1 MLFHSKMIYPLRAL
15 CAAATMLFGL
25 TLDAFSQSGDTKGV
39 HINTYIEDFNYET
52 MSGIVTI
59 ESFVEDKIIDPDAT
73 VKPFDIV
80 LVLDVSSSMN
90 TGRVTYYPYTK
101 RNSQAYTYSN
111 YGSTYYYLYEGKYYP
126 VSKGSYNGSYYLRFD
141 IGTSSSHQYRYLT
154 GTGVSTTRP
163 TGVSSQTATIWIG
176 VLYTRGT
183 QVTKTRLEVMKE
195 AAANFF
201 DIIRDKSEDI
211 DNRMAIVKFS
221 RTATEVCDLLS
232 VKDNANTIRGY
243 ITGLSWASGTGTL
256 DGINKAA
263 GIINRIPAADLDDRE
278 RVMIVFSDGT
288 PNGGSTEANN
298 VVSACKT
305 LKVSK
310 GVTIYSVGLL
320 DNNTSEY
327 AKKMMEYLSS
337 NYPNAT
343 STSNSGAR
351 ADGDYYWNDPTG
363 ESLNEVFAMIASK
376 LDPPTIYFD
385 VETTVKDSFDSSIA
399 LDLPQGASSIRVYT
413 ADCTGYNSATDT
425 YTFGTLQAY
434 SGLVINLDS
443 TTNGFNTGNFNYSDN
458 WVGVTGTNNDPHGK
472 ELVLKIPFK
481 FKPAAAHLTEDELV
495 VNINGDTPPELE
507 LGTRKHATAENLA
520 ALPFKSLTVVKDGL
534 HKGESAIFAIDRN
547 PLGSETASVHVNRIV
562 LTGTSDDG
570 TSVSYRVPFLNP
582 KATYI
587 VTEHTDWSWT
597 YTPDVTGGRTTTQT
611 KDMRVSGTATVNFK
625 DDKIGE
631 TKLPRNSETIVY
643 HRQ

>member
-1 MLFHSKMIYPLRAL
+1 MLFHSDMKYSIRAL

-52 MSGIVTI
+52 MSGTVTI

-80 LVLDVSSSMN
+80 LVLDVSGSMSN
-90 TGRVTYYPYTK
+90 TVSGVNVYKPLTST
-101 RNSQAYTYSN
+101 SYTYKS
-111 YGSTYYYLYEGKYYP
+111 YGDKTKYYYLYEGKYYQ
-126 VSKGSYNGSYYLRFD
+126 VSRGKEGNKRYLRFNT
-141 IGTSSSHQYRYLT
+141 GSSYHYLT
-154 GTGVSTTRP
+154 SAGLSDQPSNVTTDS
-163 TGVSSQTATIWIG
+163 GTIWTG
-176 VLYTRGT
+176 VLYTQST
-183 QVTKTRLEVMKE
+183 ATRLDIMKS
-195 AAANFF
+195 AATKFV
-201 DIIRDKSEDI
+201 DIIDSKSSATV
-211 DNRMAIVKFS
+211 DNRIAIFTFDSSVTNAS
-221 RTATEVCDLLS
+221 SGLVS
-232 VKDNANTIRGY
+232 VKDNASTLKNKISRFV
-243 ITGLSWASGTGTL
+243 TGSGTYTG
-256 DGINKAA
+256 DGMTAA
-263 GIINRIPAADLDDRE
+263 YNIINGLTSDELSNRE
-278 RVMIVFSDGT
+278 QVVILFSDGDAESGQ
-288 PNGGSTEANN
+288 PNKAIKAGYDIINKGA
-298 VVSACKT
+298 VV
-305 LKVSK
+305 
-310 GVTIYSVGLL
+310 YSVALSAGMSS
-320 DNNTSEY
+320 DGD
-327 AKKMMEYLSS
+327 KMMNYISS
-337 NYPNAT
+337 NYPNAQ
-343 STSNSGAR
+343 STSNHGSQASS
-351 ADGDYYWNDPTG
+351 DYYFKSSTG
-363 ESLNEVFAMIASK
+363 SDLEDIFVATANK

-385 VETTVKDSFDSSIA
+385 GETTVKDSFDSSIA

-434 SGLVINLDS
+434 SGLDITLDS

-481 FKPAAAHLTEDELV
+481 FSPAAAHLTEDELV

-507 LGTRKHATAENLA
+507 LGTRKHATAKNLA

-547 PLGSETASVHVNRIV
+547 PLGSETARVHVNRIV

-611 KDMRVSGTATVNFK
+611 KDMSVSGTATVNFK
-625 DDKIGE
+625 DDKIAE